1 MLQQNR
7 INTRPL
13 CMRLATQL
21 VVTISIVRV
30 ICDYMIVSLLQ
41 CAMAIVSHHHI
52 DDNGG
57 E

>member
-1 MLQQNR
+1 
-7 INTRPL
+7 
-13 CMRLATQL
+13 MRLATQL